1 MISENTSVNECYD
14 GYNANLKSVDR
25 ISFRDGTKTVIVP
38 FKEICAYYKQDSKI
52 MRGYYYDIVL
62 IVGSRKVRVNFL
74 SKAKRNQ
81 AFDTLTKRLG
91 AWVKYG

>member
-1 MISENTSVNECYD
+1 MISENVSVNECYD
-14 GYNANLKSVDR
+14 GYNANFKGVDR
-25 ISFRDGTKTVIVP
+25 ISFKDSKKAIIVP

-52 MRGYYYDIVL
+52 MHGYYYDIIL

-81 AFDTLTKRLG
+81 AFDTLTKKLG
-91 AWVKYG
+91 AWIKYG